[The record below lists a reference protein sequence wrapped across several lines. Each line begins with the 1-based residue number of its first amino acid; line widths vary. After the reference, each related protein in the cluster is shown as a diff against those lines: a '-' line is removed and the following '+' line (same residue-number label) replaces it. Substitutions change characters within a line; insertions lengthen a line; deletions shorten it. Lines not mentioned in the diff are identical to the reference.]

1 MISAL
6 NMASSK
12 KKTVVRLDAEGVYY
26 RLLNERIHEAINS
39 GATEIVLDNV
49 CGQRYIGTALS
60 GDLKITIHGI
70 PGNDLA
76 AFMSGP
82 TIIVKGNA
90 QDALGNTMNSGLVV
104 VHGNAGDL
112 AGFSMRGGRVF
123 IRGNA
128 GYRVG
133 IHQKAYENWFPVVII
148 GGRVGDFLGE
158 YMAGGLQVVLG
169 LDGPGPNGNLV
180 GDLAGTGMHGGI
192 ILVRGEVDEATVG
205 KEVRI
210 VKPSEDD
217 MTLLRLHLKDY
228 CGHFGLNMETILKK
242 PFVKLYPASHRPYGK
257 LYAY

>member
-1 MISAL
+1 MSTAIISAP
-6 NMASSK
+6 K
-12 KKTVVRLDAEGVYY
+12 KKSVVRLDAEGVHY
-26 RLLNERIHEAINS
+26 RLLNERIHEAIRK
-39 GATEIVLDNV
+39 GATEIVLDHV
-49 CGQRYIGTALS
+49 CGQRYIGNSLS
-60 GDLKITIHGI
+60 GDLKLTVHGT
-70 PGNDLA
+70 PGNDMA

-112 AGFSMRGGRVF
+112 AGFSMRGGRLF

-128 GYRVG
+128 GYRIG

-169 LDGPGPNGNLV
+169 LDGPDARGRLV

-192 ILVRGEVDEATVG
+192 ILVRGEVDPERVG

-210 VKPSEDD
+210 VKPSDDD
-217 MTLLRLHLKDY
+217 MALLRKHLDDY
-228 CGHFGLNMETILKK
+228 CGHFGLRAETILKK
-242 PFVKLYPASHRPYGK
+242 PFVKLYPATHRPYGK